1 MEKQVNE
8 IISKIMNSKN
18 LSPDD
23 LNTIILLHKIISD
36 KKYEYNR
43 DRDKIIYEN
52 SKKVNDLIFGD
63 EEKVEVTVPTDESY
77 IFERQIKRLEMAL
90 RDKLKQIN
98 IYLSED
104 YLDNLENILF
114 HRSGSANIK
123 DLRLINNHE
132 IAIIRENSIQLG
144 DFSYDA
150 DCLSAGMSL
159 QEEAYLHEC
168 SINGEEPD
176 YYDPKEIF
184 SHFYEDMDNKINDL
198 KKELNILNR
207 DVDMYFDKNL
217 DDFYFNDL
225 KTFRVILT
233 ELPNKIEIYEV
244 DITQNKWIPKKISGE
259 GIRDLMDKN
268 DFSLLEESRLITY
281 LKQNYKGKFFD
292 GETDKFD
299 IEIVLD
305 KFKQS
310 PFSLEVLINTYNSLF
325 NNNNCMFEENK
336 VAINRLMYLTAEK
349 LVEKGFEYEKA
360 FNYSKA
366 IFDIIVEYK
375 KQIISAINGENT
387 FPEDSLVGI
396 VKKVKK
402 PNN

>member
-1 MEKQVNE
+1 
-8 IISKIMNSKN
+8 
-18 LSPDD
+18 
-23 LNTIILLHKIISD
+23 
-36 KKYEYNR
+36 
-43 DRDKIIYEN
+43 
-52 SKKVNDLIFGD
+52 
-63 EEKVEVTVPTDESY
+63 
-77 IFERQIKRLEMAL
+77 MAL

-98 IYLSED
+98 IYLSEE

-123 DLRLINNHE
+123 DLRLINKYE

-150 DCLSAGMSL
+150 DCLSAEMSL

-184 SHFYEDMDNKINDL
+184 SHFFEDMDNKIIDL

-207 DVDMYFDKNL
+207 NVDMYFDKNL
-217 DDFYFNDL
+217 DDFYFNNL

-233 ELPNKIEIYEV
+233 ELPNKIKIYEV
-244 DITQNKWIPKKISGE
+244 DITQNKWIPKKINGE

-268 DFSLLEESRLITY
+268 DFSLLEESFLITD

-292 GETDKFD
+292 GETDEFD

-310 PFSLEVLINTYNSLF
+310 PFSLEVLITTYNSLF
-325 NNNNCMFEENK
+325 NNNNCMYEENK
-336 VAINRLMYLTAEK
+336 IAINRLMYLTAEK
-349 LVEKGFEYEKA
+349 LVENGFEYKKA

-366 IFDIIVEYK
+366 IFAVIKEYK

-387 FPEDSLVGI
+387 FPEDSLVGV